1 MGWWWL
7 VLEEARE
14 DGGRQRPGDQ
24 PSCTFPAR
32 KRDSKAK
39 ASERPWDKEEVRE
52 KLRKRRQE
60 TRSALSSFI
69 LTSPKTHQAQV
80 SSLGHITS
88 HQSGAGG
95 LISPEQLLDVLG
107 EGGGSADVGLG
118 SNPINPWGRW
128 AVGPHSATRPDS
140 DTVPASQQGGTTRG
154 NGGDSTSLAPG
165 ACPIRK
171 AATQA
176 PEAHSA
182 PSL

>member
-1 MGWWWL
+1 M
-7 VLEEARE
+7 
-14 DGGRQRPGDQ
+14 
-24 PSCTFPAR
+24 
-32 KRDSKAK
+32 
-39 ASERPWDKEEVRE
+39 
-52 KLRKRRQE
+52 
-60 TRSALSSFI
+60 
-69 LTSPKTHQAQV
+69 
-80 SSLGHITS
+80 
-88 HQSGAGG
+88 
-95 LISPEQLLDVLG
+95 
-107 EGGGSADVGLG
+107 GLG

-182 PSL
+182 PSLEKAGPGPGLLSPMPSPPKCPMKKPSWNKAEFNLL